1 MEQNLEKKIDL
12 KSKLINFY
20 KFNKVKISIFVG
32 VLVIIVISITA
43 LIYHKEKKNILISEK
58 YVQAGIYLA
67 FDKKKKAKNLL
78 EEIILSKNEFYS
90 LLAFNILLEKNLIS
104 DEEKILEYFDILENF
119 ISSKENADLLSLKKS
134 LYFMKISDFKKGK
147 NLLKNLIDKNSNLKS
162 IAQELIE

>member
-90 LLAFNILLEKNLIS
+90 LLAFNILLEKNL
-104 DEEKILEYFDILENF
+104 F
-119 ISSKENADLLSLKKS
+119 
-134 LYFMKISDFKKGK
+134 
-147 NLLKNLIDKNSNLKS
+147 
-162 IAQELIE
+162 Q

>member
-1 MEQNLEKKIDL
+1 MEQNLEKKIDF

-20 KFNKVKISIFVG
+20 KFNKVKISIFICV
-32 VLVIIVISITA
+32 VVIIIISITA
-43 LIYHKEKKNILISEK
+43 SVYHKEKKNILISEK

-67 FDKKKKAKNLL
+67 SDKKKKAKILL
-78 EEIILSKNEFYS
+78 EEIVSSKNEFYS

-104 DEEKILEYFDILENF
+104 DEEKILEYFDILENI